1 MDTVQTLEVPGYE
14 VVQFLGSGARST
26 IWKVR
31 ESRTGDIY
39 ALKRVVKRK
48 SSDTRFLDQAINEYE
63 VAKQLDHP
71 VIRKIYHLRRRKHWL
86 SVREILLVMELCEGL
101 TIQSDPPKD
110 VREVLRIFH
119 EVSVAIQHMNTL
131 GFVHADMK
139 PNNIVIAPDGTVK
152 IIDLGQSCRIG
163 STKQRIQGT
172 PDFIAPEQVLRR
184 PLDPR
189 TDVFN
194 LGASMYWTLTGEP
207 MPTVLPKKGGAVTLV
222 GEPQVSPPSEINPE
236 VPDSLSKLVMHC
248 IRPKPSARPAN
259 MEKVVSRLE
268 VITHSLNLSHH
279 ADSGGGDTL
288 HAEESQDS

>member
-1 MDTVQTLEVPGYE
+1 MDTAQTLQVPGYE

-31 ESRTGDIY
+31 ESRTGNMY

-48 SSDTRFLDQAINEYE
+48 ASETRFLDQAINEYE
-63 VAKQLDHP
+63 VASQIDHP
-71 VIRKIYHLRRRKHWL
+71 VIRKIYHIRRRKHWL
-86 SVREILLVMELCEGL
+86 SLREILLIMELCEGL

-110 VREVLRIFH
+110 IREVVRIFH
-119 EVSVAIQHMNTL
+119 EVAVAIQHMNTL

-139 PNNIVIAPDGTVK
+139 PNNVLVAPDGAVK

-194 LGASMYWTLTGEP
+194 LGASLYWTLTGEP
-207 MPTVLPKKGGAVTLV
+207 MPTVLPKKGGTVTLV
-222 GEPQVSPPSEINPE
+222 GETEVTPPEEINPS
-236 VPDSLSKLVMHC
+236 VPTSLSKLVMNC

-268 VITHSLNLSHH
+268 VITHSLKLNHH
-279 ADSGGGDTL
+279 NSEVADQRD
-288 HAEESQDS
+288 EPQ

>member
-31 ESRTGDIY
+31 DARTGEVY

-48 SSDTRFLDQAINEYE
+48 SSDTRFLDQAVNEYE
-63 VAKQLDHP
+63 VASQLDHP
-71 VIRKIYHLRRRKHWL
+71 VIRKIHHLLRRKHWL
-86 SVREILLVMELCEGL
+86 SVREILLIMELCEGL
-101 TIQSDPPKD
+101 TVQSDPPKD
-110 VREVLRIFH
+110 IREVVRVFH
-119 EVSVAIQHMNTL
+119 EVAAALQYMNML

-139 PNNIVIAPDGTVK
+139 PNNILVAPDATVK

-163 STKQRIQGT
+163 ATKERIQGT

-194 LGASMYWTLTGEP
+194 FGASLYWTLTGEP

-222 GEPQVSPPSEINPE
+222 GEPEVIPPDEANPDVPSP
-236 VPDSLSKLVMHC
+236 LSKLVMHC
-248 IRPKPSARPAN
+248 IRPKPSARPQN
-259 MEKVVSRLE
+259 MEKIVGRLE
-268 VITHSLNLSHH
+268 VINHSLTRS
-279 ADSGGGDTL
+279 ADGADRDS
-288 HAEESQDS
+288 AQDA

>member
-31 ESRTGDIY
+31 ESRTGKLY

-48 SSDTRFLDQAINEYE
+48 ASETRFLDQAINEYE
-63 VAKQLDHP
+63 VASQLDHP
-71 VIRKIYHLRRRKHWL
+71 VIRKVHHLRRRKHWL
-86 SVREILLVMELCEGL
+86 SVREVMLIMELCEGL
-101 TIQSDPPKD
+101 TVQSDPPKD
-110 VREVLRIFH
+110 ILQVLRIFH
-119 EVSVAIQHMNTL
+119 EVAVAIQHMNTM

-139 PNNIVIAPDGTVK
+139 PNNIIVAPDGTVK

-194 LGASMYWTLTGEP
+194 LGASLYWTLTGEP
-207 MPTVLPKKGGAVTLV
+207 MPTVLPKKGGTVTLV
-222 GEPQVSPPSEINPE
+222 GEPEVTPPNEINKGVPE
-236 VPDSLSKLVMHC
+236 SLSKLVMHC

-268 VITHSLNLSHH
+268 VITHSLNRN
-279 ADSGGGDTL
+279 L
-288 HAEESQDS
+288 HANGGNLNGNGADGTQDS